1 MIHSKFVE
9 DRIGNRSVSSIVQHR
24 DRRLFGLNSQMLEKE
39 INSLNEMKN
48 FLKNIKSHREWIKK
62 ITFNR
67 SKNLSV

>member
-48 FLKNIKSHREWIKK
+48 FLKNIKSHRE
-62 ITFNR
+62 
-67 SKNLSV
+67 

>member
-39 INSLNEMKN
+39 IKSLNEMKN
-48 FLKNIKSHREWIKK
+48 FLKNMKSHRE
-62 ITFNR
+62 
-67 SKNLSV
+67 

>member
-39 INSLNEMKN
+39 IKSLNEMKN
-48 FLKNIKSHREWIKK
+48 FLKNIKSHRE
-62 ITFNR
+62 
-67 SKNLSV
+67 

>member
-9 DRIGNRSVSSIVQHR
+9 DRIGNRSVSSIVQHS

-39 INSLNEMKN
+39 IKILNEIEK
-48 FLKNIKSHREWIKK
+48 FLKNIKVIENELKK
-62 ITFNR
+62 KFNR